1 MIGHIPSYVGCSK
14 PSSRGVEEIDGR
26 VDLIDQ
32 RDGELKCQRERMKT
46 SPASF
51 RKWVAPLGLAIVLI
65 GTGCRTT
72 QRVVHLSRPHQEI
85 LPHTVERLDAAYVT
99 PEGRLHVRA
108 LGRLAGEAQL
118 RELTIQVAQP
128 LSPKTKLADRVGVA
142 ADSVRA
148 GWTPPS
154 EAARAI
160 TVGAPIVFL
169 ENESYDW
176 WRLLAK
182 SGEVERVHLVRR
194 ENSAV
199 SWEILHVNA
208 QSKVAFRIYEM
219 QPASVT
225 VKRPTYALLVPFA
238 AATDVLNGT
247 AATVAPTVATAG
259 LAAMCLHPYAGPPY
273 WAYFGEHG
281 SELVHNLY
289 GPLRETLR
297 SPTPESASSK

>member
-1 MIGHIPSYVGCSK
+1 
-14 PSSRGVEEIDGR
+14 
-26 VDLIDQ
+26 
-32 RDGELKCQRERMKT
+32 MKT

-51 RKWVAPLGLAIVLI
+51 RKWIAPLGLALVLF

-108 LGRLAGEAQL
+108 VGRLAGDAQL
-118 RELTIQVAQP
+118 RELTIQVAKPMPERAQ
-128 LSPKTKLADRVGVA
+128 LAERIVVA

-148 GWTPPS
+148 GWAPPS

-160 TVGAPIVFL
+160 TVGAPIVFRGD
-169 ENESYDW
+169 ESYDW
-176 WRLLAK
+176 DRLQA
-182 SGEVERVHLVRR
+182 SAGEAERVHLIRR
-194 ENSAV
+194 ANSVV

-208 QSKVAFRIYEM
+208 QSAVAFTIYEM

-225 VKRPTYALLVPFA
+225 VKRPAYALLVPFA

-273 WAYFGEHG
+273 WGYLGEHG
-281 SELVHNLY
+281 GEIVHNMY
-289 GPLRETLR
+289 GPLREIIHS
-297 SPTPESASSK
+297 SPSELAQSK